1 LTSAEICPECGADEA
16 CRTKQ
21 RETDE
26 IGQDV
31 VAICTAGL
39 SVLIAFAILKWF
51 DRGAMQFSLICI
63 SPIAL
68 LIGSIMWMQ
77 RSAVS
82 LRHLVLNSVFMLALF
97 GALYFFLLR
106 SVQGGTDP
114 LGPGLVYMFASIII
128 GPILGYGL
136 APSIIVLLWRK
147 EPSGQ

>member
-1 LTSAEICPECGADEA
+1 
-16 CRTKQ
+16 
-21 RETDE
+21 
-26 IGQDV
+26 
-31 VAICTAGL
+31 
-39 SVLIAFAILKWF
+39 
-51 DRGAMQFSLICI
+51 MQFSLICI